1 MTSYTDPGQHLFWI
15 TSRALGIVALLL
27 ISASVGIGLGLSS
40 RVSREPGAPGRLKHF
55 HEALSLT
62 ALAAIAGHGLL
73 LLGDS
78 YLRPGIAGI
87 ALPFALNHRPFWTG
101 LGVIGGWLAAVL
113 GLSFYV
119 RRWIG
124 TRTWRKLHRW
134 TLAVYALGVLHTIG
148 AGSDGGSVWLI
159 AIVVATGLP
168 IALLATYRWQQSFRA
183 GAPARSTI

>member
-27 ISASVGIGLGLSS
+27 ISASVGLGLGLSG
-40 RVSREPGAPGRLKHF
+40 RVSREPGVAGRLKHF

-78 YLRPGIAGI
+78 YLKPGLTGI
-87 ALPFALNHRPFWTG
+87 ALPFAMSHRPFWTG

-148 AGSDGGSVWLI
+148 AGSDAGSLWL
-159 AIVVATGLP
+159 VAVLGATALP
-168 IALLATYRWQQSFRA
+168 IVLLTAYRFRPSPRPQA
-183 GAPARSTI
+183 ARSTI